1 MFYTFAN
8 YLYQI
13 TLTNL
18 KTKKMKKLFF
28 LLTIVGL
35 MAFASCKSSESK
47 SDATADT
54 TAQVDSTVT
63 VDTTVAQ

>member
-1 MFYTFAN
+1 
-8 YLYQI
+8 
-13 TLTNL
+13 
-18 KTKKMKKLFF
+18 MKKLLF

-54 TAQVDSTVT
+54 TQVDSTVT